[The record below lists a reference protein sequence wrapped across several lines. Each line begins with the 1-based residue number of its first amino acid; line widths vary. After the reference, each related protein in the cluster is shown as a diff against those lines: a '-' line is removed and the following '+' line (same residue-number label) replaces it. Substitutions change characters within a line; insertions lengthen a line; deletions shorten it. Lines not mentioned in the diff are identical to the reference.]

1 MKKLLI
7 ITLTFLLNSSVY
19 SLCNEDY
26 QVIQLLKKN
35 RSSAMS
41 TTGVAM
47 PPAATGLFSTAYNLA
62 GTLGSVA
69 GPLSATAVVGMTYAT
84 PLVSTTAVFNYF
96 SAKRY
101 LWVKAILDQSLVGF
115 GRELT
120 EYIEDLSFELDREI
134 SVENFTK
141 VVNSANSQKVF
152 CQKNDKL
159 YTPTEFK
166 DYIESRL

>member
-1 MKKLLI
+1 
-7 ITLTFLLNSSVY
+7 
-19 SLCNEDY
+19 
-26 QVIQLLKKN
+26 
-35 RSSAMS
+35 MS

-47 PPAATGLFSTAYNLA
+47 PPAATGLFSTGYN
-62 GTLGSVA
+62 VA
-69 GPLSATAVVGMTYAT
+69 GALGPVAGSLSVTGIIGMTYAT
-84 PLVSTTAVFNYF
+84 PLVSSTAVFNYF

-134 SVENFTK
+134 SVEEFTT
-141 VVNSANSQKVF
+141 VVNTANNEKVF
-152 CQKNDKL
+152 CQKDNKL
-159 YTPTEFK
+159 FTPTEFK